1 MKVVLTNDD
10 GIDAPGLGAL
20 RKAVTAESTVVAP
33 ASAMSQCSHRITTH
47 EPIHVHRRPN
57 GDYAVAAA
65 PADCVRVALH
75 HCLPDAEWVVS
86 GINAGG
92 NLGADVYVSGTVAAA
107 REAAFLGVPAVA
119 VSHYKRRDLDFD
131 WDQAAQWTA
140 MVLADILQTKAERGV
155 YWNVNLPHLPP
166 EAAEPEVVHCSICT
180 EPLPVDFEIDGDYFH
195 YRGVYANRNR
205 TPNSDVDHCLA
216 GRITISRLRLGQG

>member
-10 GIDAPGLGAL
+10 GIDAPGLEAL
-20 RKAVTAESTVVAP
+20 RAAVTAETVVVAP

-47 EPIHVHRRPN
+47 EPIHVHRRS
-57 GDYAVAAA
+57 DREYAVAAA

-75 HCLPDAEWVVS
+75 HCLRDAEWVIS

-107 REAAFLGVPAVA
+107 REAAFLGVPAIA
-119 VSHYKRRDLDFD
+119 VSHYKRRDLEFD
-131 WDQAAQWTA
+131 WQRAAQWTA
-140 MVLADILQTKAERGV
+140 KVLRQLTRTRPERGT

-166 EAAEPEVVHCSICT
+166 NAAEPELVLCDICT
-180 EPLPVDFEIDGDYFH
+180 EPLPVDFEIDGDYFR
-195 YRGVYANRNR
+195 YIGVYANRLR
-205 TPNSDVDHCLA
+205 TPDSDVDHCLA
-216 GRITISRLRLGQG
+216 GKITVSRLKLGQG